1 MKKIFFHIGLPKT
14 GTSYLQTTF
23 AINSVKY
30 KEYGLIYKDF
40 ENNFHKRRFGYYIP
54 GNGIRVAKSL
64 SNNKNLKHLKSYV
77 LPDLFKSF
85 DKNYDHLISS
95 EHFIGA
101 SLDSLKNI
109 STIVGKN
116 FECIFIACVRNPV
129 ENVISSYLQNLK
141 MNDINESF
149 DIVYPKIT
157 YAIKRR
163 LNLLIGLR
171 SHIKLFNYDFK
182 KYNLINCFDDLI
194 FGKLISVP
202 LEKKNINSS
211 LNYQQ
216 SEIIRLMRKLN
227 INPSRHKIKNY
238 IEGNDR
244 HKEKIKKF
252 PISKTICEEI
262 YKNLLAEIKEINKM
276 LPDDEQIKP
285 TCKDYEDAEFEPIFT
300 NNDIDFLKKTI
311 GTPAWTILAISSSIS
326 SVVKKII
333 LKLKPFY
340 FKLKFYFK

>member
-23 AINSVKY
+23 AINHVKY
-30 KEYGLIYKDF
+30 KEHGLIYKDF
-40 ENNFHKRRFGYYIP
+40 ENNFHVRRFGNYIP
-54 GNGIRVAKSL
+54 GNGRRIAKSL
-64 SNNKNLKHLKSYV
+64 NIHNLKHLKPYI

-95 EHFIGA
+95 EHLIEA

-129 ENVISSYLQNLK
+129 ENVISSYLQNVK
-141 MNDINESF
+141 TNKINESF
-149 DIVYPKIT
+149 DIVYPKII
-157 YAIKRR
+157 YSIKRR

-171 SHIKLFNYDFK
+171 PHIKLFNYDFK
-182 KYNLINCFDDLI
+182 KHNLINCFDDLI

-227 INPSRHKIKNY
+227 INPSRHKIENY

-244 HKEKIKKF
+244 YKEKIKKF

-262 YKNLLAEIKEINKM
+262 YKNLLVQIKEINKM

-285 TCKDYEDAEFEPIFT
+285 TCKDYGDAEFEPIFT
-300 NNDIDFLKKTI
+300 NNDIDFLKRI
-311 GTPAWTILAISSSIS
+311 IATPAFTTSAILNSIS
-326 SVVKKII
+326 SIVKKFFLGIVKKII
-333 LKLKPFY
+333 
-340 FKLKFYFK
+340 